1 MIVMDE
7 ELRHSRISLLIHLVA
22 GTAIGALSIV
32 LGRALYALGVAI
44 VVAILLGNVTERVV
58 GKKKFS
64 WWLGNGLFVYLFV
77 WIDVWIFL
85 VNYF

>member
-7 ELRHSRISLLIHLVA
+7 ELRHSRISMFVHLAV
-22 GTAIGALSIV
+22 GAFVGFISPL
-32 LGRALYALGVAI
+32 LGRALYALGAAI
-44 VVAILLGNVTERVV
+44 VVAMIMGYLTERLV

-64 WWLGNGLFVYLFV
+64 WWLGNGLFIYLLMWINVWVFV
-77 WIDVWIFL
+77 